1 MKDINL
7 ILEEIENLLKTENT
21 EIKKENIQPTNTEIN
36 SEENK
41 KNKENQLEKAE
52 INSEENIKN
61 EENQP
66 KTKEEDEKKTTLL
79 VKYQNNCLKSTNF
92 EPLLQKIQLI
102 RYIMEQI
109 LYVFGDIYEYSEG
122 YFFNVVNQALEVVVF
137 NGYSSDKFENMTEL
151 FLYQLFLTSFREDHQ
166 ILFSFYYSLHFLKE
180 IGQNNKLLWNYFI
193 QGPVHSNEDS
203 TWFQSKRIQE
213 NWESL
218 KQVLHHCFKITD
230 SNLPALFI
238 ENKDFVNIKIKREKE
253 DVISPKNAAKKIIS
267 EKNFQTSQNFGEN
280 QNNLF
285 FPTETN
291 ITENEKLLAKKQ
303 KITTFDKPK
312 EKQGLT
318 PENNE
323 HTTIL
328 TRRKNRKS
336 QTMNLTIQPNQKK
349 IKKFE
354 KRNELCIKFA

>member
-7 ILEEIENLLKTENT
+7 ILEEIENLLKDETTEVKKESVQQETATET
-21 EIKKENIQPTNTEIN
+21 EIKTEEIT
-36 SEENK
+36 
-41 KNKENQLEKAE
+41 KND
-52 INSEENIKN
+52 
-61 EENQP
+61 ENQP
-66 KTKEEDEKKTTLL
+66 KTKVDDEKKMNLL

-102 RYIMEQI
+102 RFVMEQI

-166 ILFSFYYSLHFLKE
+166 ILFSFYYSLYFLKE

-193 QGPVHSNEDS
+193 QGPVHSSEDS
-203 TWFQSKRIQE
+203 TWFQNKKVQE

-238 ENKDFVNIKIKREKE
+238 ENKDFVNIKIKREK
-253 DVISPKNAAKKIIS
+253 DDLVSPKNAAKKQIS
-267 EKNFQTSQNFGEN
+267 ERNFQTSQHLSDN

-291 ITENEKLLAKKQ
+291 IIENEKLGAKKQ
-303 KITTFDKPK
+303 KIATFDKPK
-312 EKQGLT
+312 EKEGGIS
-318 PENNE
+318 ESNE
-323 HTTIL
+323 HMTIL
-328 TRRKNRKS
+328 TRRKKRKS

-354 KRNELCIKFA
+354 KKNELCKKINN